1 MRLSRV
7 WRSVLGVED
16 VVVEDVRFGDE
27 GDELVVDVR
36 VDARGGRRPRCGICG
51 AISPRYDRGSGRR
64 RWRSLD
70 LGTVRT
76 WIEADAPRVRC
87 RRHGVVV
94 VQFPWARHDSGF
106 TRPFE
111 DTVAW
116 MATHTSKSALGE
128 LMRIAWRTVGRII
141 ERVVGEFDLF
151 DPLDRLRRIGIDEIS
166 HRKGQRYIT
175 VVVDHDSGRL
185 VWAAP
190 GRDKA
195 TVRAFFDAL
204 GPERTAAIE
213 VVTADAAPWIR
224 SVVQERCPKATLC
237 MDPFHVVA
245 WATEALDQV
254 RRDVWNEARDQGQHA
269 VAREIKATRYALWKN
284 PEDLTAGQQAKLSG
298 IQKTNRPL
306 YRAYLLKEQLRQ
318 VFRLPEAAA
327 LELLDRWIAWARRCR
342 IEPFV
347 RVAKRIARHRERI
360 AASLRTRLSNGLIES
375 MNTKIRLITRR
386 AFGFHGAQPLIALAM
401 LDLGGFCPPL
411 PGRGNWA

>member
-1 MRLSRV
+1 V
-7 WRSVLGVED
+7 HD
-16 VVVEDVRFGDE
+16 
-27 GDELVVDVR
+27 
-36 VDARGGRRPRCGICG
+36 
-51 AISPRYDRGSGRR
+51 
-64 RWRSLD
+64 
-70 LGTVRT
+70 
-76 WIEADAPRVRC
+76 
-87 RRHGVVV
+87 VVV

-106 TRPFE
+106 TRAFE
-111 DTVAW
+111 ETVAW

-128 LMRIAWRTVGRII
+128 LMRVAWRTVGRII

-151 DPLDRLRRIGIDEIS
+151 DPLDGLRRIGIDEIS

-190 GRDKA
+190 GRDGA

-213 VVTADAAPWIR
+213 VVTADAASWIR
-224 SVVQERCPKATLC
+224 SAVQERCPQATLC

-245 WATEALDQV
+245 WATKALDQV

-269 VAREIKATRYALWKN
+269 IAKAIKGTRYALWKN
-284 PEDLTAGQQAKLSG
+284 PEDLTARQQAKLSG

-318 VFRLPEAAA
+318 VFRLPETEAI
-327 LELLDRWIAWARRCR
+327 ELLERWIAWARRCR

-347 RVAKRIARHRERI
+347 KLAKTIGRHRERI
-360 AASLRTRLSNGLIES
+360 AASLRTRLSNGLVES
-375 MNTKIRLITRR
+375 MNTKIRLIIRR
-386 AFGFHGAQPLIALAM
+386 AFGFHSPQPLIALAM
-401 LDLGGFCPPL
+401 LDLGGLCPPL
-411 PGRGNWA
+411 PGRGRLA